1 MKGRVAIGILAATA
15 LAAGGVAGALLLGA
29 PLVAALFAL
38 LAGALAYGLARP
50 VPGEPPAVVAP
61 AAAAGTN
68 EAGAAGL
75 AELLRAVDEPMLVVR
90 DRRVLVA
97 NRPARALLGAHIEG
111 TDVRLA
117 LRHPAAAGLLTGPPA
132 QAEAAPTRTELVG
145 LGGPDRHWAMT
156 VAGLADGSR
165 LVRLVDLSQAR
176 AAEQMRADFVANA
189 SHELRTPLA
198 TLLGFLETLQDEDAA
213 SDPATRDRF
222 IRIMFDE
229 ATRMRSLVDDLISL
243 SRIEA
248 ERFAAPSDPV
258 DLLRVVESVR
268 ESLGALAEARASEIV
283 VENEARDTIVPGDRA
298 QLGQLLR
305 NLVTNALNYGRP
317 GTPVRIR
324 LEEGGAGL
332 LRVRV
337 IDQGEGIA
345 AEHIPRLTE
354 RFYRVDAG
362 RSRSVGGT
370 GLGLAI
376 AKHIALR
383 HRGRLEIVSR
393 QGEGT
398 SVRVYLPHASQR
410 PAPAL

>member
-1 MKGRVAIGILAATA
+1 
-15 LAAGGVAGALLLGA
+15 
-29 PLVAALFAL
+29 
-38 LAGALAYGLARP
+38 
-50 VPGEPPAVVAP
+50 
-61 AAAAGTN
+61 
-68 EAGAAGL
+68 
-75 AELLRAVDEPMLVVR
+75 
-90 DRRVLVA
+90 
-97 NRPARALLGAHIEG
+97 
-111 TDVRLA
+111 
-117 LRHPAAAGLLTGPPA
+117 
-132 QAEAAPTRTELVG
+132 
-145 LGGPDRHWAMT
+145 MT